1 MSKVDKAQ
9 SMVKESMISKI
20 LGNIFDT
27 KKGDTRI
34 VMLIEENVKE
44 EVIFVAI
51 AEGSKSEIEIY
62 DISGD
67 SNNLLSRFRLLR
79 TITLQEV
86 FDSVSQK
93 MKAGARVQPFESSN
107 IDIVKMH
114 MNQEASELTIILGN
128 SAVITLGLTYKKE
141 TSENTGETQR
151 VVSYCLLESLT
162 PQLDVLVDRYEQLFD
177 DFIPD

>member
-1 MSKVDKAQ
+1 
-9 SMVKESMISKI
+9 
-20 LGNIFDT
+20 
-27 KKGDTRI
+27 
-34 VMLIEENVKE
+34 
-44 EVIFVAI
+44 
-51 AEGSKSEIEIY
+51 
-62 DISGD
+62 
-67 SNNLLSRFRLLR
+67 
-79 TITLQEV
+79 
-86 FDSVSQK
+86 
-93 MKAGARVQPFESSN
+93 MKTGARLQPFESSN

-128 SAVITLGLTYKKE
+128 SAVITLALTYKKE